1 MTDPARTVRIMG
13 ILNLNGD
20 SFYAPSRYNMSVMDA
35 GPDIVDIGAVSTR
48 PEPARFLKRTSGR
61 GSSLSCG
68 RLTPASPC
76 R

>member
-48 PEPARFLKRTSGR
+48 P
-61 GSSLSCG
+61 
-68 RLTPASPC
+68 
-76 R
+76 